1 MTAIW
6 YSDADDRIVIEGA
19 LQTYAPRTLM
29 AVVTDA
35 GISVRLKV
43 RTTNEFGPF
52 AFDDLTDAAGDR
64 FTSTDAALAYLNGV
78 FARKPAIGEIFGI
91 ATVCEADILRGQ
103 PVVVSRA
110 TGRLLPARAD
120 IYPLALV
127 VGLAEADTAEGFT
140 LRPARGAV
148 TLDDWSVVLGAPTL
162 APGLISKDRSSALI
176 IATLDGGEAE
186 APAHAKEVASRF
198 EGARDGITVRVGG
211 QGMVF
216 QQVNEQTT
224 RDLAVAEAIAI
235 PISFLVLIV
244 VFGGVIAAMLP
255 IGVGIIAIVLT
266 FALLRLIGT
275 ATDV

>member
-162 APGLISKDRSSALI
+162 APGLPYFLGPAGGLTADPDRTAAALTCI
-176 IATLDGGEAE
+176 GLAASPTTLVVD
-186 APAHAKEVASRF
+186 PT
-198 EGARDGITVRVGG
+198 D
-211 QGMVF
+211 
-216 QQVNEQTT
+216 
-224 RDLAVAEAIAI
+224 
-235 PISFLVLIV
+235 PVL
-244 VFGGVIAAMLP
+244 L
-255 IGVGIIAIVLT
+255 
-266 FALLRLIGT
+266 
-275 ATDV
+275 

>member
-1 MTAIW
+1 VTAIW

-110 TGRLLPARAD
+110 TGRLLSSWVLPKPTPQRASRCVRPVAPSRWTIGPWSSARRRS
-120 IYPLALV
+120 
-127 VGLAEADTAEGFT
+127 
-140 LRPARGAV
+140 RPACR
-148 TLDDWSVVLGAPTL
+148 T
-162 APGLISKDRSSALI
+162 SSALPAALRPI
-176 IATLDGGEAE
+176 PT
-186 APAHAKEVASRF
+186 AP
-198 EGARDGITVRVGG
+198 
-211 QGMVF
+211 
-216 QQVNEQTT
+216 
-224 RDLAVAEAIAI
+224 
-235 PISFLVLIV
+235 P
-244 VFGGVIAAMLP
+244 P
-255 IGVGIIAIVLT
+255 P
-266 FALLRLIGT
+266 
-275 ATDV
+275 